1 MSATAPEHRGIDLG
15 SALEPDS
22 GAGPR
27 AELDQPRPRLLYR
40 LLKLSNLVG
49 RPFFTHFADRY
60 DLTLNDVRVLMSL
73 GYVVQAASHELCDST
88 GMHPMNVSRSVARL
102 KRQGRIAD
110 RADPDNR
117 RRKLLT
123 PTEEGWAIYR
133 TLSPHVK
140 ALSEFTL
147 ANLSE
152 REVDFLSSLIAV
164 LAERLE
170 SVGLGSPQ
178 LIDAAALSR
187 DLAEDGESRGARQ
200 GPARRSRAGE
210 PRQDGARP
218 PA

>member
-1 MSATAPEHRGIDLG
+1 MSTTAPEFGGIDLG
-15 SALEPDS
+15 PVPEQDAGAAPRTALEQ
-22 GAGPR
+22 A
-27 AELDQPRPRLLYR
+27 RPRLLYH

-73 GYVVQAASHELCDST
+73 SHVGQAASHELCDAT

-102 KRQGRIAD
+102 KRLGRVTD

-123 PTEEGWAIYR
+123 PTAEGWALYR
-133 TLSPHVK
+133 KLAPHVS
-140 ALSEFTL
+140 AISEFTL

-152 REVDFLSSLIAV
+152 REVEFLSSLIAV

-170 SVGLGSPQ
+170 SVDLNSPL
-178 LIDAAALSR
+178 LIDAEALSR
-187 DLAEDGESRGARQ
+187 ELDEAEQAAATTPRGAR
-200 GPARRSRAGE
+200 AGASLGN
-210 PRQDGARP
+210 DA
-218 PA
+218 ATL

>member
-1 MSATAPEHRGIDLG
+1 MSAIAPEHGAMG
-15 SALEPDS
+15 PGAAPEGGP
-22 GAGPR
+22 GAGH
-27 AELDQPRPRLLYR
+27 ATELDQPRPRLLYR

-73 GYVVQAASHELCDST
+73 GYVGQAASHELCDST

-102 KRQGRIAD
+102 KRQGRITG

-123 PTEEGWAIYR
+123 PTEEGWSIYR
-133 TLSPHVK
+133 MLSPHVK

-152 REVDFLSSLIAV
+152 REVEFLSSLIEV

-170 SVGLGSPQ
+170 SVDLGSPQ
-178 LIDAAALSR
+178 LIDAEALSR
-187 DLAEDGESRGARQ
+187 DLAGDDDASDARKA
-200 GPARRSRAGE
+200 PARRHRADEGL
-210 PRQDGARP
+210 QNGAAP
-218 PA
+218 L

>member
-1 MSATAPEHRGIDLG
+1 MSATVPEHGATGLG
-15 SALEPDS
+15 AALERGP
-22 GAGPR
+22 GAGP
-27 AELDQPRPRLLYR
+27 ATELDQPRPRLLYR

-73 GYVVQAASHELCDST
+73 GYVGQAASHELCDST

-123 PTEEGWAIYR
+123 PTEEGWAIFR
-133 TLSPHVK
+133 ALSPHVK

-152 REVDFLSSLIAV
+152 REVEFLSSLIEV
-164 LAERLE
+164 LAQRLE
-170 SVGLGSPQ
+170 SVDLGSPQ
-178 LIDAAALSR
+178 LVDAAALSR
-187 DLAEDGESRGARQ
+187 DLAGDDDASDARKA
-200 GPARRSRAGE
+200 PARRHRADEGL
-210 PRQDGARP
+210 QNGAAP
-218 PA
+218 L

>member
-1 MSATAPEHRGIDLG
+1 MSVMAPEHGGIDLG
-15 SALEPDS
+15 AALAADP
-22 GAGPR
+22 GAEPR
-27 AELDQPRPRLLYR
+27 AELEQARPRLLYH
-40 LLKLSNLVG
+40 LLKLGNLIG

-73 GYVVQAASHELCDST
+73 GFVSQAASHELCDAT

-110 RADPDNR
+110 RADPGNR

-133 TLSPHVK
+133 TLAPHVR
-140 ALSEFTL
+140 AISEFTL

-152 REVDFLSSLIAV
+152 REVDFLSSLIAA

-170 SVGLGSPQ
+170 SVDLGSPL
-178 LIDAAALSR
+178 LIDAEALSR
-187 DLAEDGESRGARQ
+187 ELDAADRRR
-200 GPARRSRAGE
+200 PART
-210 PRQDGARP
+210 P
-218 PA
+218 PEDAAPLA

>member
-1 MSATAPEHRGIDLG
+1 MSKAALEHGGIDLG
-15 SALEPDS
+15 SALQTDP

-27 AELDQPRPRLLYR
+27 AELEQPRPRLLYR

-49 RPFFTHFADRY
+49 RPFFTHFADRF

-73 GYVVQAASHELCDST
+73 SHVGQAASHELCDAT

-152 REVDFLSSLIAV
+152 REVDFLSSLVEV

-170 SVGLGSPQ
+170 SVDLGSPQ

-187 DLAEDGESRGARQ
+187 DLAKQDDRR
-200 GPARRSRAGE
+200 PAPEEPE
-210 PRQDGARP
+210 PRRRAAEMQDGAAP
-218 PA
+218 L

>member
-1 MSATAPEHRGIDLG
+1 MSAMAPEHGGMDLG
-15 SALEPDS
+15 DALGRDP
-22 GAGPR
+22 GAGRPT
-27 AELDQPRPRLLYR
+27 ELDQPRPRLLYR

-73 GYVVQAASHELCDST
+73 GHAGQAASHELCDST

-133 TLSPHVK
+133 MLSPHVK

-170 SVGLGSPQ
+170 SVDLGSPQ

-187 DLAEDGESRGARQ
+187 ELAENDDAPGARKQ
-200 GPARRSRAGE
+200 PTRRSRASERLENG
-210 PRQDGARP
+210 GAP
-218 PA
+218 L

>member
-1 MSATAPEHRGIDLG
+1 MSKAAPEHGRMDLG
-15 SALEPDS
+15 SALQTDP

-27 AELDQPRPRLLYR
+27 AELEQPRPRLLYR

-49 RPFFTHFADRY
+49 RPFFTHFADRF

-73 GYVVQAASHELCDST
+73 SHAGQAASHELCDST

-152 REVDFLSSLIAV
+152 REVDFLSSLIEV

-170 SVGLGSPQ
+170 SVDLGSPQ

-187 DLAEDGESRGARQ
+187 DLAKEED
-200 GPARRSRAGE
+200 RRAPRDEPE
-210 PRQDGARP
+210 PRHRAAAEMQDGAP
-218 PA
+218 PL

>member
-1 MSATAPEHRGIDLG
+1 MSATAPEHGGADLQ
-15 SALEPDS
+15 SAPEPDP
-22 GAGPR
+22 GAGGR
-27 AELDQPRPRLLYR
+27 ADLDQPRPRLLYR

-73 GYVVQAASHELCDST
+73 GHVGQAASHELCDST

-123 PTEEGWAIYR
+123 PTAEGWVIFR
-133 TLSPHVK
+133 TLSPHIR

-152 REVDFLSSLIAV
+152 REVDFLSSLVAV

-170 SVGLGSPQ
+170 SVDLGSPQ
-178 LIDAAALSR
+178 LVDAVALSR
-187 DLAEDGESRGARQ
+187 DLAGENDAPDSRKK
-200 GPARRSRAGE
+200 PARRSRSNEGLQNSAA
-210 PRQDGARP
+210 PL
-218 PA
+218 

>member
-1 MSATAPEHRGIDLG
+1 MSKAALEHGGIDLG
-15 SALEPDS
+15 SALQTDP

-27 AELDQPRPRLLYR
+27 AELEQPRPRLLYR

-49 RPFFTHFADRY
+49 RPFFTHFADRF

-73 GYVVQAASHELCDST
+73 SHVGQAASHELCDAT

-123 PTEEGWAIYR
+123 PTAEGWVIFR
-133 TLSPHVK
+133 TLSPHIR

-152 REVDFLSSLIAV
+152 REVEFLSSLIEV
-164 LAERLE
+164 LAQRLE
-170 SVGLGSPQ
+170 SVDLGSPQ
-178 LIDAAALSR
+178 LVDAAALSR
-187 DLAEDGESRGARQ
+187 DLAGDDDASDARKA
-200 GPARRSRAGE
+200 PARRHRADEGL
-210 PRQDGARP
+210 QNGAAP
-218 PA
+218 L